1 MYLSSYQ
8 TARKTASVGVLHL
21 LWISVPEAPRVPSL
35 ALFCPSFS
43 SWYLILPWGWLLHI
57 YISSLDFSFSNS
69 YLPTRSSTWKSRKS
83 QVPHTPSWAPC
94 PPTPSLASPVA
105 SPSQGMATPF
115 WFSGQKLYGPFWHLP
130 LLHSHQPGHPLVST
144 RSSSLSQRTS
154 LKSLSPFPPSLTEA
168 ILEAF

>member
-8 TARKTASVGVLHL
+8 TARKTASVGALHR
-21 LWISVPEAPRVPSL
+21 LWISVPEVPRAPSL

-43 SWYLILPWGWLLHI
+43 SWYLILPWGWLRQI

-69 YLPTRSSTWKSRKS
+69 RLPTRSSTWKSRKS

-105 SPSQGMATPF
+105 SSSQGMAPPF
-115 WFSGQKLYGPFWHLP
+115 WSSGQKLYGPLWHLP
-130 LLHSHQPGHPLVST
+130 LLHSHQPGHLWALPDPLHCLNC
-144 RSSSLSQRTS
+144 RHSSLSPAS
-154 LKSLSPFPPSLTEA
+154 PHLSPRLF
-168 ILEAF
+168 